1 MPEDGHVHHLPARI
15 ILDRDRKHDAVL
27 EVLLDL
33 LDYRRLPR
41 ERDVEDVPPGSRP
54 QADPAPTPYFEAVD
68 HDAGRRRSFQ
78 ALDLE
83 GVYLLAAPQ
92 GLETPDSAVQA
103 HQVLLGKRLAAVQNL
118 PRPRVGGAR
127 FLLLLFCEAQDAQRE
142 ELVYLPPVEE
152 IAGAL
157 RRYLGIVVQDDRGRE
172 NGMPVSLLP
181 RQHRPRLYVLALFR
195 ETFQFLRRVHE
206 RDELSALYLQDGMRR
221 DERLPERHLP
231 ILAVPRRGVHNL
243 HRELEQTFAHRFGF
257 YLHRPFQRAPAPY
270 ERPDCFSAGL
280 RQRLLL
286 DPGGNRDRC
295 AHRRLQVGEPKSRH
309 DDLPLGGFL
318 PGEISLPTDPQLV
331 YEVECVLRV
340 LAADLALHNV
350 QEADLHLDGRSIS
363 GHEALGLH
371 EPGVVA
377 ALGLAVGARVHAAE
391 GPASLVLLRRAAVG
405 PEYVALVE
413 HGGSDLL
420 DRVRQRST
428 SFSAASS
435 KHSSGISPSS
445 RAAKYLVPTTSKS

>member
-33 LDYRRLPR
+33 LDYRHLPR

-157 RRYLGIVVQDDRGRE
+157 RRYLGVVVQDNRGRE
-172 NGMPVSLLP
+172 NGMPIALFPS
-181 RQHRPRLYVLALFR
+181 QHRPRLYVLALFR

-221 DERLPERHLP
+221 DERLLECLLP
-231 ILAVPRRGVHNL
+231 ILAVPRRSVHNL
-243 HRELEQTFAHRFGF
+243 HREPEQTFAHRFGF

-270 ERPDCFSAGL
+270 QRPGRFSTGL

-286 DPGGNRDRC
+286 DAGRDRDGSVR
-295 AHRRLQVGEPKSRH
+295 RRLQIGEPEGRH
-309 DDLPLGGFL
+309 EDLPLGGLL
-318 PGEISLPTDPQLV
+318 PGEISLAADPQLV
-331 YEVECVLRV
+331 HEVECALRV
-340 LAADLALHNV
+340 LAADLSLHDV
-350 QEADLHLDGRSIS
+350 QEADLHLDLRSIS

-377 ALGLAVGARVHAAE
+377 VFGLAVGARVDAAE
-391 GPASLVLLRRAAVG
+391 GPAFLVFLCRAAVG
-405 PEYVALVE
+405 PEHVALVE
-413 HGGSDLL
+413 HGGGDLL
-420 DRVRQRST
+420 YRVRQRST
-428 SFSAASS
+428 SFSAMFSKLSNVLSQVSS
-435 KHSSGISPSS
+435 AL
-445 RAAKYLVPTTSKS
+445 RDL